1 MNRSTETGYWKT
13 TGRDRPVIYNER
25 TVGMV
30 KTLIFHEGHA
40 PKGNRTDWVIH
51 EYRIEDLHMEEETLK
66 DSYVLCKVFKKSGLG
81 PKNGAQY
88 GAPFSEEDWEDDFEN
103 CGEPIPFSIPTHPI
117 NQNCS
122 SVTSMIEPGCSSRQP
137 SSEPGPSAIPPAKL
151 SDPINQNCSSV
162 TVGMIDAGCASHQ
175 PSAEPGPYATPP
187 TKLADPIN
195 QNCSSVTGGMID
207 PGCSS
212 HQPSAEPDPSA
223 VPPAKHE
230 DPINQNCTSM
240 ADMIDAGCSSR
251 QPSNEPGPSLSR
263 LHADGMSPTNQN
275 CSVFMGTVDPGNTCS
290 QSLAKPGPSL
300 AVPHSSEVPPD
311 DDISHLFASFL
322 EDSELL
328 PIENN
333 EDTTGNFFIFPKTL
347 IHCTCVQNV
356 NYCNQGLNV
365 DMMPCMDGNDIYTA
379 FGGRDNFADLS
390 GGRSYLSGSLVADH
404 PPNSLFPQDD
414 ASFLELNDLLMPV
427 DHCTRTNEAHPLVE
441 ENLYSLN
448 APFLVMKHFNYGGNF
463 SGGNQFI
470 PTQSQLQVLPQ
481 HYTQQVTG
489 IGFNA
494 SQGYNTMQV
503 TGMEF
508 NASQGYDAMQTS
520 IEVEELPT
528 VPAVELKTIAKFIGL
543 QSAVPPHSPDNPTT
557 SAAFSHKT
565 KSPSSISNSFP
576 ASPLSHKPST
586 NGVVTRTTRRILS
599 PGRVSPIDETLA
611 PNPPLHLH
619 SAAEIPASPS
629 PLRREGSNASAVT
642 EECGAEG
649 IFDARLSL
657 KGSNGGVLVLEL
669 SAEALAANSL
679 VFAGLIADYRRKCRG
694 LCRIEVPD
702 VDNLGVFR
710 ETIELMFEEDIPRAL
725 LRMGVCRAID
735 VLEVSAGIKFVRGIL
750 SCLKY
755 IEAMP
760 WTEEEEE
767 KLRSLFGRVKFDD
780 VTTRDILGRL
790 YTEDY
795 SSNSQT
801 LTRNI
806 VSSITACNDANVR
819 NELKYLV
826 KGLLCKSSVYEKC
839 GELNKEDIFG
849 VCRAC
854 LGSLISLFEEATT
867 PNPCANLA
875 EKPKEKPLIERI
887 SNQVDNIN
895 WLLDILLEH
904 QMAEDLVDMWTD
916 QAELLSMHER
926 ASPMLRYELSRVS
939 AMLFIAMGTRKVHCR
954 SEARSGLLQAWFRP
968 MVSDF
973 SWLRR
978 CKKGLDVKVLEEAM
992 GVVLLTLPLK
1002 EQYMLF
1008 MDWFRCFSKNGTD
1021 CPNLSKAFQIWWRRS
1036 FLKGSETHAAESR

>member
-1 MNRSTETGYWKT
+1 MSHST
-13 TGRDRPVIYNER
+13 R
-25 TVGMV
+25 
-30 KTLIFHEGHA
+30 
-40 PKGNRTDWVIH
+40 
-51 EYRIEDLHMEEETLK
+51 LK
-66 DSYVLCKVFKKSGLG
+66 
-81 PKNGAQY
+81 
-88 GAPFSEEDWEDDFEN
+88 
-103 CGEPIPFSIPTHPI
+103 
-117 NQNCS
+117 
-122 SVTSMIEPGCSSRQP
+122 SSRRRD
-137 SSEPGPSAIPPAKL
+137 APPAKGRR
-151 SDPINQNCSSV
+151 SWC
-162 TVGMIDAGCASHQ
+162 CF
-175 PSAEPGPYATPP
+175 AE
-187 TKLADPIN
+187 
-195 QNCSSVTGGMID
+195 
-207 PGCSS
+207 
-212 HQPSAEPDPSA
+212 
-223 VPPAKHE
+223 
-230 DPINQNCTSM
+230 
-240 ADMIDAGCSSR
+240 
-251 QPSNEPGPSLSR
+251 
-263 LHADGMSPTNQN
+263 
-275 CSVFMGTVDPGNTCS
+275 
-290 QSLAKPGPSL
+290 
-300 AVPHSSEVPPD
+300 
-311 DDISHLFASFL
+311 
-322 EDSELL
+322 
-328 PIENN
+328 
-333 EDTTGNFFIFPKTL
+333 
-347 IHCTCVQNV
+347 
-356 NYCNQGLNV
+356 
-365 DMMPCMDGNDIYTA
+365 
-379 FGGRDNFADLS
+379 
-390 GGRSYLSGSLVADH
+390 
-404 PPNSLFPQDD
+404 
-414 ASFLELNDLLMPV
+414 
-427 DHCTRTNEAHPLVE
+427 
-441 ENLYSLN
+441 
-448 APFLVMKHFNYGGNF
+448 
-463 SGGNQFI
+463 
-470 PTQSQLQVLPQ
+470 
-481 HYTQQVTG
+481 
-489 IGFNA
+489 
-494 SQGYNTMQV
+494 
-503 TGMEF
+503 
-508 NASQGYDAMQTS
+508 
-520 IEVEELPT
+520 
-528 VPAVELKTIAKFIGL
+528 
-543 QSAVPPHSPDNPTT
+543 PPHSPDNPTT

-629 PLRREGSNASAVT
+629 PLRHEGSNASAVT

-735 VLEVSAGIKFVRGIL
+735 VLEILPDHRQLSYLSLLVKHFLDLLGVYISGVQTPDDNMVMEISSVCCFDANIFPIEDSPLLLFVSAGIKFVRGIL